1 MELLLVDQVG
11 GYIGTVPVAIA
22 LPWLTYYYHP
32 SLPPTIP
39 DPALPYSTYII
50 LSALPP

>member
-11 GYIGTVPVAIA
+11 GYIGTVPVPCLG
-22 LPWLTYYYHP
+22 LPTITIPL
-32 SLPPTIP
+32 LPPTIP

-50 LSALPP
+50 LSALPR